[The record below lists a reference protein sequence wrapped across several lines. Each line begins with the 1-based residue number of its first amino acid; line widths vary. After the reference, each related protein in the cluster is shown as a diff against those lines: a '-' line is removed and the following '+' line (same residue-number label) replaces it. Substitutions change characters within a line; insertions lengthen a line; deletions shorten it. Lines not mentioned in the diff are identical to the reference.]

1 MTKFAPAVLAD
12 SEKSYHHKMS
22 LRGRGM
28 RIGVIPMAFAVLSS
42 GACLTAHSASRPGS
56 DRNLITREQIAD
68 SRFQTAYEAVEA
80 LHSNWLQTRG
90 TDSFQNPSE
99 VKVYLD
105 NTMLG
110 GTSTLR
116 DITTRTVSWIRFYDG
131 VAAQGRWGVGH
142 SAGVIFVSTH
152 TASIDPPGSG
162 PGTR

>member
-1 MTKFAPAVLAD
+1 MRILVVPLAVL
-12 SEKSYHHKMS
+12 
-22 LRGRGM
+22 
-28 RIGVIPMAFAVLSS
+28 VLSA
-42 GACLTAHSASRPGS
+42 GACLTSRSAATPGS

-80 LHSNWLQTRG
+80 LHSNWLLTRG
-90 TDSFQNPSE
+90 TDSFSNPSE

-110 GTSTLR
+110 GTTTLR

-131 VAAQGRWGVGH
+131 VTAQGRWGIGH

-152 TASIDPPGSG
+152 TPGIDPPGANRG
-162 PGTR
+162 AGTP

>member
-1 MTKFAPAVLAD
+1 MSVVLANLG
-12 SEKSYHHKMS
+12 KSYHDKMNP
-22 LRGRGM
+22 RGKVM
-28 RIGVIPMAFAVLSS
+28 RVFVVPLALLVLSS
-42 GACLTAHSASRPGS
+42 DACLTSRSASMPGS
-56 DRNLITREQIAD
+56 DRNLITREQIVD

-90 TDSFQNPSE
+90 TDSFQNPSD

-110 GTSTLR
+110 GTPTLR

-131 VAAQGRWGVGH
+131 VAAQGRWGIGH

-152 TASIDPPGSG
+152 TAGIDPPGAD
-162 PGTR
+162 RVIQ